1 MEELDPLACSQ
12 VLPAVTA
19 VQNSSSLKSTPSSKG
34 TASAANEKF
43 VNTIW
48 FQLYETIIKLMQ
60 FLRISGG
67 ILYLQ
72 QMDWVAYV
80 AALVCKYRPQ
90 YRVDIVELL
99 ADKTVLELKIVAVA
113 FFIP

>member
-1 MEELDPLACSQ
+1 
-12 VLPAVTA
+12 
-19 VQNSSSLKSTPSSKG
+19 
-34 TASAANEKF
+34 
-43 VNTIW
+43 
-48 FQLYETIIKLMQ
+48 MQ
-60 FLRISGG
+60 FLRKSGG

-72 QMDWVAYV
+72 QMDVLLNA
-80 AALVCKYRPQ
+80 AALVCKYLPQ

>member
-1 MEELDPLACSQ
+1 MNSQ
-12 VLPAVTA
+12 VAPPVLA
-19 VQNSSSLKSTPSSKG
+19 VQTSSSLKSTPSSKG
-34 TASAANEKF
+34 TASAANEEF

-60 FLRISGG
+60 FLRKSGG

-72 QMDWVAYV
+72 QMELAAYA

-90 YRVDIVELL
+90 YRVDIVVLL
-99 ADKTVLELKIVAVA
+99 ADKTVLALKIAAFA

>member
-1 MEELDPLACSQ
+1 
-12 VLPAVTA
+12 
-19 VQNSSSLKSTPSSKG
+19 
-34 TASAANEKF
+34 
-43 VNTIW
+43 
-48 FQLYETIIKLMQ
+48 MQ
-60 FLRISGG
+60 FLRKSGG

-113 FFIP
+113 FFIPWGIYSNEHKRDPYLYVNYLQKLCKLENLRIKNLKITVM